1 MTMII
6 IMMMTM
12 TDSVTTVMGIFN
24 CDEHGE
30 CK

>member
-1 MTMII
+1 M

-12 TDSVTTVMGIFN
+12 TDSVTTVMAVFTY
-24 CDEHGE
+24 DEHEE